1 MPSEHSRL
9 TQTVNRHIYE
19 VLNEVGSEDGDFL
32 CECDDEN
39 CTQTIQL
46 TLREYAARQG
56 PGDGIFP
63 CAPGHYMETA

>member
-19 VLNEVGSEDGDFL
+19 VLDEVGSEDGDFL